1 VYATTGQINSSHTR
15 NYCALLPFHPR
26 RNTPKGDQHCHM
38 DQIDRNVL
46 LQLFIEELPGCAV
59 ILLDPNGNILSWN
72 AGAQAI
78 LGYAAHEIVGQHFS
92 VLHPKADIAAAVP
105 SAALSAAVAHGR
117 HQETSRR
124 ITKDGTVIEVA
135 SVLLPLYDAQKKL
148 VGFGNMTGA
157 GGGARPSAVTA
168 KLHALPKAIRHAP
181 KILVV
186 DDDDGVRDVAMR
198 QLKSLGYTVLMAT
211 NGPEALEML
220 HRNPDIDL
228 LFTDVVMP
236 GGLNG
241 REVAEQ
247 ARRIIPGLKVLFT
260 SGYFEGALV
269 RDGALESSVRLL
281 VKPYR
286 KNELAETMAEVL
298 AVA

>member
-1 VYATTGQINSSHTR
+1 
-15 NYCALLPFHPR
+15 
-26 RNTPKGDQHCHM
+26 M

-72 AGAQAI
+72 AGARAI
-78 LGYAAHEIVGQHFS
+78 LGYSLQEILGRHFS
-92 VLHPKADIAAAVP
+92 FLHTKEDVAAGVP
-105 SAALSAAVAHGR
+105 STALTAAMRHGR
-117 HQETSRR
+117 HQETNRR
-124 ITKDGTVIEVA
+124 VTKDGTVIEVA

-157 GGGARPSAVTA
+157 GIGAAAKSSTVDETLRTLGKAVPHPVLRRA
-168 KLHALPKAIRHAP
+168 ASHPA

-186 DDDDGVRDVAMR
+186 DDDDGVRDVALL
-198 QLKSLGYTVLMAT
+198 QLKSLGYTVLTAS
-211 NGPEALEML
+211 NGPDALEL
-220 HRNPDIDL
+220 LRRTPDIDL

-247 ARRIIPGLKVLFT
+247 ARKIIPRLKVLFT

-298 AVA
+298 AAA

>member
-1 VYATTGQINSSHTR
+1 
-15 NYCALLPFHPR
+15 
-26 RNTPKGDQHCHM
+26 
-38 DQIDRNVL
+38 
-46 LQLFIEELPGCAV
+46 
-59 ILLDPNGNILSWN
+59 
-72 AGAQAI
+72 
-78 LGYAAHEIVGQHFS
+78 
-92 VLHPKADIAAAVP
+92 VP
-105 SAALSAAVAHGR
+105 SAALSAAVTHGR

-157 GGGARPSAVTA
+157 GGGARPSTA
-168 KLHALPKAIRHAP
+168 TLHTLPKAAAHAP
-181 KILVV
+181 KILIV

-198 QLKSLGYTVLMAT
+198 QLKSLGYTVVMAT
-211 NGPEALEML
+211 NGPDALEML

-247 ARRIIPGLKVLFT
+247 ARKIIPGLKVLFT

>member
-1 VYATTGQINSSHTR
+1 
-15 NYCALLPFHPR
+15 
-26 RNTPKGDQHCHM
+26 M

-59 ILLDPNGNILSWN
+59 LLLDPNGTILSWN
-72 AGAQAI
+72 AGAHAI
-78 LGYAAHEIVGQHFS
+78 LGYTAPEIVGRHFS
-92 VLHPKADIAAAVP
+92 TLHTQEDIALAIPAGSLGAAVK
-105 SAALSAAVAHGR
+105 HGR

-124 ITKDGTVIEVA
+124 VAKDGTIMEVA
-135 SVLLPLYDAQKKL
+135 SVLLPLYDAQKNL
-148 VGFGNMTGA
+148 VGFGNMTGP
-157 GGGARPSAVTA
+157 GGGARSGTGAATLRPV
-168 KLHALPKAIRHAP
+168 PKAAAQP
-181 KILVV
+181 SKILVV
-186 DDDDGVRDVAMR
+186 DDDDGVRDVAQR
-198 QLKSLGYTVLMAT
+198 QLTSLGYTVLTAS
-211 NGPEALEML
+211 NGHDAIELV
-220 HRNPDIDL
+220 RRTPDIDL

-286 KNELAETMAEVL
+286 KNELATTMAEVL
-298 AVA
+298 AAA

>member
-1 VYATTGQINSSHTR
+1 
-15 NYCALLPFHPR
+15 
-26 RNTPKGDQHCHM
+26 M

-46 LQLFIEELPGCAV
+46 LQLFIEDLPGCAV
-59 ILLDPNGNILSWN
+59 ILLDPQGNILSWN
-72 AGAQAI
+72 SGAQAI
-78 LGYAAHEIVGQHFS
+78 MGYAAHEIVGQHFS
-92 VLHPKADIAAAVP
+92 ALHTKEDAALTIPSASLTAAVR
-105 SAALSAAVAHGR
+105 HGR
-117 HQETSRR
+117 QQETSRR
-124 ITKDGTVIEVA
+124 VTKDGTVIEVA
-135 SVLLPLYDAQKKL
+135 SVLLPLYDAEKKL

-157 GGGARPSAVTA
+157 GGAARSIAVAST
-168 KLHALPKAIRHAP
+168 LVTTLPRAAAHPA

-186 DDDDGVRDVAMR
+186 DDDDGVRDVAMM
-198 QLKSLGYTVLMAT
+198 QLKSMGYNVLAAS
-211 NGPEALEML
+211 NGPDALEML
-220 HRNPDIDL
+220 RANPDIDL

-247 ARRIIPGLKVLFT
+247 ARKIMPGLKVLFT

-298 AVA
+298 AAA

>member
-1 VYATTGQINSSHTR
+1 
-15 NYCALLPFHPR
+15 
-26 RNTPKGDQHCHM
+26 M

-78 LGYAAHEIVGQHFS
+78 LGYSIHEILGRHFS
-92 VLHPKADIAAAVP
+92 FLHTREDVAAGVP
-105 SAALSAAVAHGR
+105 STALTAAMRHGR
-117 HQETSRR
+117 HQETNRR
-124 ITKDGTVIEVA
+124 VTKDGTVIEVA

-157 GGGARPSAVTA
+157 GVGAPSSTVAAQSSTVDETLRTLRKPASSPA
-168 KLHALPKAIRHAP
+168 KVFHPA

-186 DDDDGVRDVAMR
+186 DDDDGVRDVALLA
-198 QLKSLGYTVLMAT
+198 LKSLGYTVLTAS
-211 NGPEALEML
+211 NGPDALEL
-220 HRNPDIDL
+220 LRRTPDIDL

-247 ARRIIPGLKVLFT
+247 ARKIIPSLKVLFT

-298 AVA
+298 AAA

>member
-1 VYATTGQINSSHTR
+1 
-15 NYCALLPFHPR
+15 
-26 RNTPKGDQHCHM
+26 M

-59 ILLDPNGNILSWN
+59 ILLDPNGNILTWN
-72 AGAQAI
+72 SGAQDI
-78 LGYAAHEIVGQHFS
+78 LGYVAHEIVGQHFS
-92 VLHPKADIAAAVP
+92 ALHAMEDIAAAVP
-105 SAALSAAVAHGR
+105 SAALGAAVAHGR
-117 HQETSRR
+117 YQETSRR

-135 SVLLPLYDAQKKL
+135 SVLMPLYDAHKKL

-157 GGGARPSAVTA
+157 GRGARSSTVATTLLAPQRTA
-168 KLHALPKAIRHAP
+168 AHPP

-186 DDDDGVRDVAMR
+186 DDDDGVRDVALL
-198 QLKSLGYTVLMAT
+198 QLKSLGYTILTAS
-211 NGPEALEML
+211 NGPDALEL
-220 HRNPDIDL
+220 LRRTPDIDL

-247 ARRIIPGLKVLFT
+247 ARKIIPGLKVLFT

-269 RDGALESSVRLL
+269 RNGALEPSVGLL

-286 KNELAETMAEVL
+286 KKELADKMERAL
-298 AVA
+298 ALPAGTA

>member
-1 VYATTGQINSSHTR
+1 
-15 NYCALLPFHPR
+15 
-26 RNTPKGDQHCHM
+26 M

-46 LQLFIEELPGCAV
+46 LQLFIEDLPGCAV

-72 AGAQAI
+72 AGAHAI
-78 LGYAAHEIVGQHFS
+78 LGYSIHEILGRHFS
-92 VLHPKADIAAAVP
+92 FLHTKEDIAAGVP
-105 SAALSAAVAHGR
+105 SAALTAAVRHGR

-124 ITKDGTVIEVA
+124 IAKDGTVIEVA
-135 SVLLPLYDAQKKL
+135 SVLMPLYDAQNKL

-157 GGGARPSAVTA
+157 GGAAHSSTVDETLRTLRKPAPPPARIAASHPA
-168 KLHALPKAIRHAP
+168 
-181 KILVV
+181 KILIV
-186 DDDDGVRDVAMR
+186 DDDDGVRDVALL
-198 QLKSLGYTVLMAT
+198 QLKSLGYTVLTAS
-211 NGPEALEML
+211 NGPDALEL
-220 HRNPDIDL
+220 LRRTPDVDL

-247 ARRIIPGLKVLFT
+247 ARKIIPGLKVLFT

-298 AVA
+298 AAA